1 MFPLQET
8 TREIPVRGIG
18 GIEKRSSFPT
28 LGRQSLAVHS
38 SSMRLNELSL
48 KVIHYI
54 KDLKYTKGK
63 VDKDDLIHTFNMV
76 LGGHY
81 YIIPDT
87 ITLTRHKGK
96 ADFIQNVLGL
106 TETKK
111 M

>member
-1 MFPLQET
+1 
-8 TREIPVRGIG
+8 
-18 GIEKRSSFPT
+18 
-28 LGRQSLAVHS
+28 
-38 SSMRLNELSL
+38 MRLNELNL

-54 KDLKYTKGK
+54 KDFKYTKGK